1 MDPELDRNISDHVL
15 RMHRYRSPNEQD
27 GDGRTVFPN
36 GRRTVGH
43 FSNDWCGP
51 VNSSPAADR
60 MSDKNFGANPIF
72 WGRNLSLG
80 PAKNDHVHPLGL
92 AIICEE
98 VKQE

>member
-1 MDPELDRNISDHVL
+1 MLRLQFMPLVYTTWPNISVPQWPSDI
-15 RMHRYRSPNEQD
+15 S
-27 GDGRTVFPN
+27 G
-36 GRRTVGH
+36 
-43 FSNDWCGP
+43 NDWCGP

>member
-1 MDPELDRNISDHVL
+1 MITRMFNKMQCSPMAVGPSDIS
-15 RMHRYRSPNEQD
+15 
-27 GDGRTVFPN
+27 G
-36 GRRTVGH
+36 
-43 FSNDWCGP
+43 NDWCGP

-72 WGRNLSLG
+72 LGRNLSLG
-80 PAKNDHVHPLGL
+80 LTKNDHLHPLGL